1 MKIAVRLW
9 QVIQPHQR
17 WIWWGLILLLAT
29 AACRLTLPYL
39 VKLAVDDHLVPGQLE
54 GFGLLMA
61 FFLGTAIFE
70 VVCRRSQLIALETAG
85 QNALLDLRL
94 KVFRHL
100 QQLPARFYDK
110 TPIGRLVGRVTTDIE
125 ALQEMFSSGVVT
137 IFGDLIFLAAA
148 TVLLLELSAELT
160 LTTILMVPALVLT
173 TMFVRQRVRRAYSAM
188 REQLSQLN
196 GFLYEQVSGMPIVQM
211 FAQEAN
217 RTGDFAKINYGVQ
230 DAQLKSVRW
239 ESLLS
244 AATEMLGF
252 YTTALILWYGG
263 GLAAEEVIPLGTLL
277 AFVQYM
283 GHFFT
288 PLTELSLKYTAMQNA
303 LVASERIFALLDETP
318 ETPDS
323 PDSAP
328 LQGKGTIEF
337 RNIHFEYNKDK
348 PVLRDISFQAK
359 AGESIAIVGAT
370 GSGKSTLLNL
380 LTRLYE
386 PQEGQILVDGVDITQ
401 APRTDLR
408 RRIGVVPQDVFLF
421 QGNILDNIR
430 LGHPNISDAEAIR
443 AADKLHLDEIVARFP
458 GGYFEPLA
466 ERGKNLSSG
475 EKQLIAFARMLVVAP
490 RILALD
496 EATSNVDSHTE
507 QLLQEAVQRLMV
519 DRTSIII
526 AHRLSTI
533 RDVDRILV
541 LHEGELVESG
551 NHDDLLAARGVYWRL
566 DQMQHQDAEG

>member
-1 MKIAVRLW
+1 VKIAVRLW
-9 QVIQPHQR
+9 HVIQPHQR
-17 WIWWGLILLLAT
+17 WIWWGLILLLANS
-29 AACRLTLPYL
+29 ACRLTLPYL

-54 GFGLLMA
+54 GFGLLMT
-61 FFLGTAIFE
+61 FFLGTALFE

-148 TVLLLELSAELT
+148 TVLLVDLSAELT
-160 LTTILMVPALVLT
+160 LTTMLMVPALVLT
-173 TMFVRQRVRRAYSAM
+173 TMYVRQRVRRAYSAM
-188 REQLSQLN
+188 REQLSRLN

-217 RTGDFAKINYGVQ
+217 RTGDFAKINSGVQ

-244 AATEMLGF
+244 AATEMIGF

-303 LVASERIFALLDETP
+303 LVASERIFALLDQTP

-323 PDSAP
+323 PNSAP
-328 LQGKGTIEF
+328 LHGK
-337 RNIHFEYNKDK
+337 
-348 PVLRDISFQAK
+348 
-359 AGESIAIVGAT
+359 
-370 GSGKSTLLNL
+370 
-380 LTRLYE
+380 
-386 PQEGQILVDGVDITQ
+386 
-401 APRTDLR
+401 AP
-408 RRIGVVPQDVFLF
+408 
-421 QGNILDNIR
+421 
-430 LGHPNISDAEAIR
+430 
-443 AADKLHLDEIVARFP
+443 
-458 GGYFEPLA
+458 
-466 ERGKNLSSG
+466 SSS
-475 EKQLIAFARMLVVAP
+475 
-490 RILALD
+490 
-496 EATSNVDSHTE
+496 ATS
-507 QLLQEAVQRLMV
+507 
-519 DRTSIII
+519 TSNTTKTSRCYVTYRFRPRP
-526 AHRLSTI
+526 AKVSP
-533 RDVDRILV
+533 
-541 LHEGELVESG
+541 SS
-551 NHDDLLAARGVYWRL
+551 A
-566 DQMQHQDAEG
+566 QQDPANRPS